1 MRESITLPKIGAVKL
16 AKPSSVVAAHDVV
29 AEYSQSA
36 QSRAKLVRIAAA
48 ALGICWSRE
57 NEVRAPIYDVASG
70 EVIAYGGGMLE
81 WLMKKDVDP
90 FSMLAKVT
98 PLFADLWEMLPKVQ
112 EVDQAVDYF
121 PDEGQPGSGDIE
133 DRKAVAP

>member
-1 MRESITLPKIGAVKL
+1 MRNSITLPKLGEIKL
-16 AKPSSVVAAHDVV
+16 TPPSSVVAAHDVV

-36 QSRAKLVRIAAA
+36 QSRAKLVRVAAA
-48 ALGICWSRE
+48 ALGVCWSRD
-57 NEVRAPIYDVASG
+57 NAVRAPIYDVASG
-70 EVIAYGGGMLE
+70 EGIAYGGGMLE

-112 EVDQAVDYF
+112 EVDETVDYF
-121 PDEGQPGSGDIE
+121 PDEGQSGPGNTE
-133 DRKAVAP
+133 DRETVAP